1 MPAYYSQIRRDECL
15 TLKPLFREQPHRFA
29 LATALRI

>member
-29 LATALRI
+29 LASGR